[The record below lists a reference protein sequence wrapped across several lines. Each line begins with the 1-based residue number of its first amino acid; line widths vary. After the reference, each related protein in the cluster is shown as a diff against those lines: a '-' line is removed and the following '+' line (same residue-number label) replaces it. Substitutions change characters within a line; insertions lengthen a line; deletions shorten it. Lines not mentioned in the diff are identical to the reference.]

1 MSAGSIAC
9 FRMPPDMEPAE
20 LAQWTPIRLTLE
32 RPEPVVDW
40 CDLRGIAFREP
51 FFMQTVARWA
61 HQTADGGEAPRPVV
75 RTVLSALEA
84 VDGVGECLE
93 PSGFIFHMSR
103 CGSTVL
109 SRLFGTVPDTVVIS
123 EAEPINSFLEADP
136 DELNE
141 EALVHCLRLM
151 IRALGRKRFGEERHY
166 VVKFSSWNVR
176 RLDLLRAAFPNT
188 PWIFVYRQPIEVVN
202 SVLKG
207 SPGWMQL
214 QRFPAQ
220 AEHLLGI
227 PAAECADM
235 PVEEFCARGLA
246 GFCAAALAAD
256 DGRTLFINYRDL
268 PQAAWGPV
276 AHHFDIPLAAEQEA
290 RYYAK
295 DTERRPFVA
304 DGAEKRGAT
313 PEIKALS
320 AEWLGDLF
328 TEMQAR
334 RAAAIEP

>member
-1 MSAGSIAC
+1 
-9 FRMPPDMEPAE
+9 MEPTE

-61 HQTADGGEAPRPVV
+61 NEPAEGGEALRPVV
-75 RTVLSALEA
+75 RTTLSTLEA

-109 SRLFGTVPDTVVIS
+109 SRLFGVVPDTFVIS
-123 EAEPINSFLEADP
+123 EADPINTFLEADP

-141 EALVHCLRLM
+141 AALIACLRLM
-151 IRALGRKRFGEERHY
+151 IRALGRKRFGDERHY

-176 RLDLLRAAFPNT
+176 RMALLRAAFPNV
-188 PWIFVYRQPIEVVN
+188 PWVFVYRAPTEVIS

-207 SPGWMQL
+207 PPGWMQL
-214 QRFPAQ
+214 QRFPDE

-235 PVEEFCARGLA
+235 PAEQFCARVLA
-246 GFCAAALAAD
+246 GFCQAALDGD
-256 DGRTLFINYRDL
+256 DGTPLFINYTDL
-268 PQAAWGPV
+268 PDVAWGAV
-276 AHHFDIPLAAEQEA
+276 ARHFGVPLAAEHAARMREEA

-304 DGAEKRGAT
+304 DDARKRVVT
-313 PEIKALS
+313 PEVTAL
-320 AEWLGDLF
+320 AERWLGGIY

-334 RAAAIEP
+334 RVARLGA

>member
-1 MSAGSIAC
+1 
-9 FRMPPDMEPAE
+9 MEAEE

-61 HQTADGGEAPRPVV
+61 NQTADGGAAPRPVV

-123 EAEPINSFLEADP
+123 EAEPINTFLEADP
-136 DELNE
+136 GELNE
-141 EALVHCLRLM
+141 EALVVCLRLM
-151 IRALGRKRFGEERHY
+151 IRALGRKRFGEERNY

-176 RLDLLRAAFPNT
+176 RLALLRAAFPST
-188 PWIFVYRQPIEVVN
+188 PWVFVYRQPVEVIN

-227 PAAECADM
+227 PADECATM
-235 PVEEFCARGLA
+235 SAAEFCTRGLA
-246 GFCAAALAAD
+246 SFCAAALAAD
-256 DGRTLFINYRDL
+256 DGHALFINYRDL

-276 AHHFDIPLAAEQEA
+276 AHHFNIPLAAEHVA
-290 RYYAK
+290 RMREEGRYSAK
-295 DTERRPFVA
+295 ETDRRPFVA
-304 DGAEKRGAT
+304 DEAEKRSAS
-313 PEIKALS
+313 PEIRALS
-320 AEWLGDLF
+320 TQWLGELF
-328 TEMQAR
+328 ADMQAR

>member
-1 MSAGSIAC
+1 
-9 FRMPPDMEPAE
+9 MEATE
-20 LAQWTPIRLTLE
+20 LAQWTPIRLILE
-32 RPEPVVDW
+32 RPEPLVDW
-40 CDLRGIAFREP
+40 CDLRGISFREP

-61 HQTADGGEAPRPVV
+61 NQAADGEAAPRPVT
-75 RTVLSALEA
+75 RTTLATLEA
-84 VDGVGECLE
+84 IDGIGECLK

-109 SRLFGTVPDTVVIS
+109 SRLFGTVPDTVVVS
-123 EAEPINSFLEADP
+123 EADP
-136 DELNE
+136 INTFLESNPDEVD
-141 EALVHCLRLM
+141 EASLVACLRLM
-151 IRALGRKRFGEERHY
+151 IRALGRKRFGDERHY

-176 RLDLLRAAFPNT
+176 RLELLRAAFPDV
-188 PWIFVYRQPIEVVN
+188 PWVFVYRQPVEVIS

-214 QRFPAQ
+214 QRFPGQ
-220 AEHLLGI
+220 AEYLLGI
-227 PAAECADM
+227 PAVECAGM

-246 GFCAAALAAD
+246 GFCAAALVAD
-256 DGRTLFINYRDL
+256 GSRALFIDYRDL

-276 AHHFDIPLAAEQEA
+276 AHHFDIPLAAEHVARMRDEA

-304 DGAEKRGAT
+304 DDVEKRSVA
-313 PEIKALS
+313 PEIRVLA
-320 AEWLGDLF
+320 AEWLGGLF
-328 TEMQAR
+328 AEMQAR

>member
-1 MSAGSIAC
+1 M
-9 FRMPPDMEPAE
+9 MEASE

-61 HQTADGGEAPRPVV
+61 NQTAEGGAAPRPVI

-123 EAEPINSFLEADP
+123 EADPINTFLEADP
-136 DELNE
+136 GELNE
-141 EALVHCLRLM
+141 AALVACLRLM

-176 RLDLLRAAFPNT
+176 RLALLRAAFPAV
-188 PWIFVYRQPIEVVN
+188 PWVFVYRAPVEVVS

-227 PAAECADM
+227 PAAECERM
-235 PVEEFCARGLA
+235 PAEEFCARGLA
-246 GFCAAALAAD
+246 GFCAAALDGD
-256 DGRTLFINYRDL
+256 DGRALFVDYRDL

-276 AHHFDIPLAAEQEA
+276 AHHFRIPLAAEHVARMREEA

-304 DGAEKRGAT
+304 DGAEKSRST
-313 PEIKALS
+313 PEIKAL
-320 AEWLGDLF
+320 ADHWLGALHS
-328 TEMQAR
+328 EMRAR
-334 RAAAIEP
+334 RAAGIES